1 MTKLTRDWK
10 QTIDERCA
18 SDAEFKQS
26 LPVGIVYSMQDGYI
40 GQMIVKG
47 VPHMTKLYTQPH
59 QRQARASQP
68 AQEPMAWMN
77 DEGFGLYP
85 TNDSAIPLYTQ
96 PHQWNGLSDAEI
108 DRLDEIVDDQLLLDN
123 FSITDYIHA
132 FARAIE
138 QKLKEK
144 NHD

>member
-10 QTIDERCA
+10 ETINERCA
-18 SDAEFKQS
+18 RDDEFKQA
-26 LPVGIVYSMQDGYI
+26 LPVGVVYSMQDGYM

-47 VPHMTKLYTQPH
+47 IPHKTKLYTQPH
-59 QRQARASQP
+59 EWQS
-68 AQEPMAWMN
+68 
-77 DEGFGLYP
+77 L
-85 TNDSAIPLYTQ
+85 T
-96 PHQWNGLSDAEI
+96 DAEI